1 MVGLGLGLGLGLVRL
16 SLSTSPTLHLP
27 PLTAYLT
34 TTLLLPYYYLTTTLP
49 HTCVPHLFQLCND
62 ASLERHAATNL
73 PLKAMATQYV
83 ANLKVASAAALGKM

>member
-1 MVGLGLGLGLGLVRL
+1 MPSHTRPEHAAHASYPTPPTSHCLPYLNTSYL
-16 SLSTSPTLHLP
+16 SLPTLRRTYP
-27 PLTAYLT
+27 NPI
-34 TTLLLPYYYLTTTLP
+34 
-49 HTCVPHLFQLCND
+49 QLCND